1 MKAAA
6 LDIGGAN
13 IKGADTE
20 GRAFS
25 FPFALWRRP
34 DELTDVLRR
43 LVDRILP
50 ADVLAVTMTGELCDA
65 FETKKHGV
73 RHILECTLDAIDAI
87 DALDLVGEEKGAATP
102 VYVWTTEGTW
112 MRVKRETRP
121 PLTAA
126 ASNWLALAQYACR
139 HTADRPALLIDVG
152 STTTDVIPLRG
163 GAPVPAGRTDTSRLL
178 ARELIYT
185 GVSRTPVAMV
195 LDALPYRGE
204 LCPVA
209 AEMFATTLDAY
220 LLLGDL
226 PEDSSGSETAD
237 GRPADRKHARD
248 RVARMVCTDRT
259 DFSLKDAK
267 VAARA
272 VRDAQESVLG
282 EAIDRVI
289 EKLESPPSTIVVSGS
304 GEFIA
309 RRVARSRCRR
319 IVSLSEALGPECS
332 AAACAVALAEITRE
346 SWPEL
351 GS

>member
-13 IKGADTE
+13 IKGADSA

-50 ADVLAVTMTGELCDA
+50 ADVLAITMTGELCDA

-73 RHILECTLDAIDAI
+73 RHILECTLDA
-87 DALDLVGEEKGAATP
+87 LDEERGAATP

-112 MRVKRETRP
+112 MRVKRETRT

-126 ASNWLALAQYACR
+126 ASNWLALARYACR
-139 HTADRPALLIDVG
+139 YTADRPALLVDVG
-152 STTTDVIPLRG
+152 STTTDVVPLRG
-163 GAPVPAGRTDTSRLL
+163 GAPVPAGRTDTSRLV

-195 LDALPYRGE
+195 VDALPYRGE
-204 LCPVA
+204 SCPVA
-209 AEMFATTLDAY
+209 AETFATTFDAY

-248 RVARMVCTDRT
+248 RLARMVCTDRT

-272 VRDAQESVLG
+272 LRDAQESVLG

-289 EKLESPPSTIVVSGS
+289 EMLESPPSTIVVSGS

-309 RRVARSRCRR
+309 RGVARSRCRR